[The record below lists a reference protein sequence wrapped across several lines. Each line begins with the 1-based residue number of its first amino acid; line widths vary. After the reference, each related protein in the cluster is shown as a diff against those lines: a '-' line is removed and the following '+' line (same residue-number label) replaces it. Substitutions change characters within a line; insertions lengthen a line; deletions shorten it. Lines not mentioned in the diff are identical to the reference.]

1 MKEIN
6 FITKNPTTGENN
18 TRLSIKQDGKVGIGT
33 ETPSEHL
40 HINGNL
46 NITGDIK
53 QNGVNL
59 LDSDLHIK
67 NIGDV
72 PDIDYS
78 TLGDKKSLNWNET
91 TQKWEVGVP
100 GVWKPTSNNSGIYL
114 ETPVAINKTTPDSGY
129 KLDISGNCN
138 VTNEY
143 HIGSKMG
150 IKTTTPGS
158 HALYVNGSTS
168 VSSHNNSSDD
178 RIKHNEQSI
187 SSALET
193 IKKIVPKHY
202 FKTLDMYNANHDFT
216 LDVSGHPLNSEGNRL
231 TEKTDYAR
239 ETGIIAQEVKEI
251 PELAFSVKEGAPM
264 SVDYNSI
271 HCTHIAA
278 TKEMHASFKLLDGDS
293 DALKTDNEQM
303 KQDIVKIKQD
313 LGI

>member
-18 TRLSIKQDGKVGIGT
+18 TRLSIKQDGNVGIGT
-33 ETPSEHL
+33 ETPSQHL
-40 HINGNL
+40 DINGDL
-46 NITGDIK
+46 NVTGDIK

-59 LDSDLHIK
+59 VDSDLHIK

-78 TLGDKKSLNWNET
+78 TLGDKKSLIWNET
-91 TQKWEVGVP
+91 TQKWEVGAA
-100 GVWKPTSNNSGIYL
+100 GLWQTNNDNEIYL
-114 ETPVAINKTTPDSGY
+114 ETQVAVNKTTPTSGY
-129 KLDISGNCN
+129 NLDVSGNSN
-138 VTNEY
+138 VTKEY
-143 HIGSKMG
+143 HVGNKMG
-150 IKTTTPGS
+150 IGTNTPGYNLHVVGNTKAS
-158 HALYVNGSTS
+158 SWTT
-168 VSSHNNSSDD
+168 VSDN

-202 FKTLDMYNANHDFT
+202 FKTQDMYDAGHDFT
-216 LDVSGHPLNSEGNRL
+216 LDVSGHPLNSEGTRL
-231 TEKTDYAR
+231 RENADYTR
-239 ETGIIAQEVKEI
+239 ETGIIAQEVKDI
-251 PELAFSVKEGAPM
+251 PELTFSVKDGAPM

-293 DALKTDNEQM
+293 DTLKTDNEQM
-303 KQDIVKIKQD
+303 KQDIAKIKQD